1 MRALQIKN
9 NKLQHRYKKAE
20 KTKILG
26 KFLGNYFY
34 GCDLTKK
41 FLYQLK
47 SFKTLRK
54 YYFAKTSRVRLNAR
68 CIFTNRSR
76 GISKKYGV
84 SRFVLRD
91 FIQFGFLPGYKK
103 AVW

>member
-1 MRALQIKN
+1 MRVI
-9 NKLQHRYKKAE
+9 
-20 KTKILG
+20 G
-26 KFLGNYFY
+26 KFMENYFY
-34 GCDLTKK
+34 GCNLTKNH
-41 FLYQLK
+41 LYQLK
-47 SFKTLRK
+47 NFRLLRK
-54 YYFAKTSRVRLNAR
+54 HYFTKTSRVRINSR

-76 GISKKYGV
+76 GISKKHGV